1 MQRDNVYELQARSRS
16 VACVAVHK
24 VPGQWLMPL
33 SADLST
39 DGRKGPGRFIYVVS
53 LYAAICVLSYWCFV
67 TEILCEGRRVYR
79 I

>member
-16 VACVAVHK
+16 VARVAVHK

-53 LYAAICVLSYWCFV
+53 LYAAICFLSYWFFV
-67 TEILCEGRRVYR
+67 AEILCEGRRT
-79 I
+79 